1 MRRLAAFIAGF
12 AIASFLA
19 VSMGGC
25 NVLHF
30 NHFLLSRRM
39 ARSGI
44 EQVKIQL
51 PSGMLRCFIGGEG
64 PPLLMLHGF
73 ALGAVENWSKQV
85 PALSRDHRI
94 IAPDLYWFGDSVPT
108 RPIDSAKAQAA
119 AMVELLDALQ
129 IPRADVVGES
139 FGGLIAIDL
148 ALLYP
153 DRVDRVVVSDAAGM
167 RPTRE
172 ELDQIAKNFDGQNRI
187 EELLMPSTLENL
199 KKLLER
205 LVYRHKPPFPDWVLR
220 QVIRELSLHRDE
232 KKKLSESMLN
242 EVFDVADLA
251 KISARTLILWGRND
265 PLLLPSMGERMAKA
279 IPGAELY
286 IFEHASHS
294 AMLET
299 PSSFNEVV
307 SAFLQGPRSP
317 VVNQADAKLTISGT
331 AGR

>member
-1 MRRLAAFIAGF
+1 MRRLTTFIAVS
-12 AIASFLA
+12 IAFL
-19 VSMGGC
+19 VGGSLTGC
-25 NVLHF
+25 NVLHL
-30 NHFLLSRRM
+30 NHFLLRRRM

-44 EQVKIQL
+44 EQVKIPL
-51 PSGMLRCFIGGEG
+51 PSGMMRCFIGGEG
-64 PPLLMLHGF
+64 PPLLLLHGF
-73 ALGAVENWSKQV
+73 ALGAVENWSKQF
-85 PALSRDHRI
+85 PALSRDHHVV
-94 IAPDLYWFGDSVPT
+94 APDLYWFGDSVPT
-108 RPIDSAKAQAA
+108 RPIDSAKAQATA
-119 AMVELLDALQ
+119 IVELLDSLHL
-129 IPRADVVGES
+129 PRVDVVGES

-148 ALLYP
+148 ALMYP

-172 ELDQIAKNFDGQNRI
+172 ELDQIAKNFDGQSRI
-187 EELLMPSTLENL
+187 EELLMPSTLDNL

-242 EVFDVADLA
+242 EVFDEADLA
-251 KISARTLILWGRND
+251 KISARTLVLWGRND

-299 PSSFNEVV
+299 PSHFNEVV
-307 SAFLQGPRSP
+307 AAFLRAPTRP
-317 VVNQADAKLTISGT
+317 VAKEADATITRS
-331 AGR
+331 APPGR

>member
-1 MRRLAAFIAGF
+1 
-12 AIASFLA
+12 
-19 VSMGGC
+19 
-25 NVLHF
+25 
-30 NHFLLSRRM
+30 
-39 ARSGI
+39 
-44 EQVKIQL
+44 
-51 PSGMLRCFIGGEG
+51 
-64 PPLLMLHGF
+64 
-73 ALGAVENWSKQV
+73 
-85 PALSRDHRI
+85 
-94 IAPDLYWFGDSVPT
+94 VPT
-108 RPIDSAKAQAA
+108 RPIDSAKAQTVAI
-119 AMVELLDALQ
+119 VEMLDRLQ
-129 IPRADVVGES
+129 IPRVDVVGES

-148 ALLYP
+148 ALMYP

-187 EELLMPSTLENL
+187 EELLMPTTLDNL

-242 EVFDVADLA
+242 EVLDEADLA
-251 KISARTLILWGRND
+251 KITARTLVLWGRND
-265 PLLLPSMGERMAKA
+265 PLLLPSMGERMEKA

-294 AMLET
+294 AMLES
-299 PSSFNEVV
+299 PSRFNEVV
-307 SAFLQGPRSP
+307 SAFLRGAAAP
-317 VVNQADAKLTISGT
+317 VTKQAEAKLTGSGT